1 MLLSIWYGISFYSV
15 LSHIHLQITRP
26 FAGVVA
32 LLAGTR
38 FLAFVCMHVILHTT
52 VVTAR
57 IVALFT
63 SKGLFSS
70 VSELVSLQIL
80 RLSEC

>member
-1 MLLSIWYGISFYSV
+1 M
-15 LSHIHLQITRP
+15 
-26 FAGVVA
+26 
-32 LLAGTR
+32 
-38 FLAFVCMHVILHTT
+38 ILHTT
-52 VVTAR
+52 VVATR

-80 RLSEC
+80 RLSGGIVTLLTTERLLS